1 MAQYISTNVNLTEN
15 QIQKLR
21 QAVNANCAATSI
33 KISYDDLDGDHTI
46 FLTNTQIK
54 N

>member
-1 MAQYISTNVNLTEN
+1 MAQYISNNINLTEN

-33 KISYDDLDGDHTI
+33 RINSDDLDGDHTI
-46 FLTNTQIK
+46 F
-54 N
+54 